1 MTTSNPLNNLKID
14 YWYKA
19 LVVVSATILIVSL
32 TVKLEGIENQI
43 IQLLSLGTL
52 LLCIGEWINHPLQTA
67 LMHPNIYA
75 RGGGKIT
82 SYKRKSCLLG
92 SLFDILGFII
102 LFIGVFRLFQ

>member
-43 IQLLSLGTL
+43 IQL
-52 LLCIGEWINHPLQTA
+52 I
-67 LMHPNIYA
+67 
-75 RGGGKIT
+75 
-82 SYKRKSCLLG
+82 
-92 SLFDILGFII
+92 
-102 LFIGVFRLFQ
+102 